1 MNCKVCGNN
10 EVVYSGIDAF
20 CLGVPTESVCYS
32 CANTYAKVK
41 EINEMHL
48 QLTSAN

>member
-1 MNCKVCGNN
+1 MKCNVCGSD

-20 CLGVPTESVCYS
+20 CLGVVTEKVCYS

-41 EINEMHL
+41 AEIEKAVSNV
-48 QLTSAN
+48 

>member
-1 MNCKVCGNN
+1 MKCKVCESN

-41 EINEMHL
+41 AINEAYL
-48 QLTSAN
+48 EKVKG